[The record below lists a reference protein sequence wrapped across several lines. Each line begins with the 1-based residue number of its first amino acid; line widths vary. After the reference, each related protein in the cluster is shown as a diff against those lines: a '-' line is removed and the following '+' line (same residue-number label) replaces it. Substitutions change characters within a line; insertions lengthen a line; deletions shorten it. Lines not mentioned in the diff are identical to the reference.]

1 MKNFSAIRD
10 TGVTIMTWGVG
21 EGLEGSSH
29 SHGSGAQV
37 SFSDRSCFPPWFFI
51 RQMLGPLSEIWLI
64 NLETLQSF
72 GNNVL

>member
-1 MKNFSAIRD
+1 MKNFSSNKGHWD
-10 TGVTIMTWGVG
+10 HTMTWGVG
-21 EGLEGSSH
+21 EGLGGSSQ

-37 SFSDRSCFPPWFFI
+37 CFSDRNCFPPWFFI